1 MVSEKKEQPGEEEKL
16 EKLIKKTCSDAEKRP
31 YMD

>member
-1 MVSEKKEQPGEEEKL
+1 MVSEKKEQPGEEKL